1 MPKLFVITEQESSSN
16 IFFANL
22 TEKFNSK
29 NYEYFIAN
37 YSQPENKRIK
47 ENYQKLK
54 ESDYLILLLTA
65 KSILNEMVTET
76 VRIAK
81 KNQDYHPE
89 QKPWIIPI
97 KTNIPIDSPWDYNL
111 YSYLFKIRQWE
122 WENADEPEK
131 LIVKII
137 NYIEKPVFPSTP
149 EMIIESKF
157 INDSARN
164 FTYRKPLPS
173 SPPKLPKSQDNY
185 AASFYI
191 ERPPIEKNCYQEI
204 TKPGAL
210 IRIKAPRQMGKTSL
224 MARILDRAAKLGY
237 QTAVLNLQ
245 LVESQIFN
253 NLDKFLRW
261 FCAAVASELNLA
273 ANLDNY
279 WNEIFGSKVSC
290 KSYFERYILKSID
303 TPIVLALDEVD
314 YIFQYPEITVDF
326 FSLLRAWHEDAKN
339 RDLWKNMRLIVVHST
354 EAYVPIDINQSPFNV
369 GLPIDLPELS
379 ADQIQDLASHYQL
392 QLDMSEIEKLMAI
405 VGGNPYLI
413 KLALYQLFQKKIT
426 IDELLKTAATDI
438 GCYAA
443 HLQRHWCYL
452 QQYPELAQAF
462 KTVIS
467 CHQTVKLEVMQG
479 LKLNSIGLIN
489 LQGNEATP
497 SCELYNLYFKER
509 LENSNF

>member
-1 MPKLFVITEQESSSN
+1 MPKLFVIAQQESSSN
-16 IFFANL
+16 NFFANL
-22 TEKFNSK
+22 IKNFNSK
-29 NYEYFIAN
+29 KYQYFIAN
-37 YSQPENKRIK
+37 YSQSENQWIK
-47 ENYQKLK
+47 DNYQKLK
-54 ESDYLILLLTA
+54 ESDYLILVLNAELV
-65 KSILNEMVTET
+65 LNEMVTET

-89 QKPWIIPI
+89 KKPWIIPI

-122 WENADEPEK
+122 WQSADEPEN

-137 NYIEKPVFPSTP
+137 DYIEKPVFPSTA
-149 EMIIESKF
+149 EMRIESKF

-164 FTYRKPLPS
+164 FSNRKPLPS

-191 ERPPIEKNCYQEI
+191 ERPPIEENCDREI

-210 IRIKAPRQMGKTSL
+210 IRVKAPRQMGKTSL
-224 MARILDRAAKLGY
+224 MARILHHAAKLGY
-237 QTAVLNLQ
+237 RTAVLNLQ
-245 LVESQIFN
+245 LVDSQIFN
-253 NLDKFLRW
+253 NLDRFLRW

-273 ANLDNY
+273 ANLDSY

-314 YIFQYPEITVDF
+314 HIFQYPEITVDF

-354 EAYVPIDINQSPFNV
+354 EAYVPIDINKSPFNV
-369 GLPIDLPELS
+369 GLPIDLPEFS
-379 ADQIQDLASHYQL
+379 AVQIQDLVRHYQL

-405 VGGNPYLI
+405 VSGNPYLI
-413 KLALYQLFQKKIT
+413 KLALYELSQSNIT
-426 IDELLKTAATDI
+426 IDELLKTAATDT

-443 HLQRHWCYL
+443 HLQRHWWYL
-452 QQYPELAQAF
+452 QQHPELAQAA
-462 KTVIS
+462 KTVMN
-467 CHQTVKLEVMQG
+467 CNQPVQLETMEG
-479 LKLNSIGLIN
+479 LKLHSIGLVN
-489 LQGNEATP
+489 LQGNQATP
-497 SCELYNLYFKER
+497 RCELYHLYFRDR
-509 LENSNF
+509 LEN